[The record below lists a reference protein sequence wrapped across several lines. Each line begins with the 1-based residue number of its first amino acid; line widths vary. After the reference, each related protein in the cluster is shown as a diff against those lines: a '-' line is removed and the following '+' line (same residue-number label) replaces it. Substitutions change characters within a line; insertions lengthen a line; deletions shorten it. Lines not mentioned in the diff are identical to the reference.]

1 MQILHDPISR
11 WWIRLVAF
19 LVLVCIQA
27 MGYQL
32 HAQQDSL
39 VADAADLSST
49 ESWRESQWPNWRGP
63 HGNGTSLTAKPPVS
77 WDVNSNIA
85 WRVRVPGRGSS
96 TPLVWGNQVIVLSAE
111 ETGTEPNFEPEFLD
125 MDTDVVV
132 FSGFGVGQSIGRVRL
147 NEQDQ
152 YIATQKLTRAT
163 RKLRF
168 LVASYEMETG
178 TRLWETEVLRQFP
191 HEPCHSTNSFSS
203 SSPVTDG
210 ENIYA
215 FFGSRGLFC
224 LDMNGNLKWQ
234 FAQGRMRTL
243 GTFGEGAS
251 PALLKDFLILPWD
264 HEGDS
269 CLIALNSKNGY
280 VRWKI
285 NRTEGTNW
293 ATPVIVDRNG
303 VCQVIVSGK
312 TVRSYKLET
321 GELLWACPGQTEQ
334 AIPTPLVHNDLVFVA
349 SGLRGWACYA
359 ISLDANGAVSE
370 NSEFV
375 RWTLKKNT
383 PYVPSPCLYGDKLF
397 LFSENSKLLSVLDP
411 ASGQPLKDPIRLN
424 AVGEVFASLG
434 AADGKIFVTDT
445 TGRTQIYDAETLDLI
460 SENTLEETVN
470 ASLAFVGDRILV
482 RTMEHLICIKQP

>member
-1 MQILHDPISR
+1 MQILHERISN

-19 LVLVCIQA
+19 PLFVCMQA
-27 MGYQL
+27 MGYKS
-32 HAQQDSL
+32 HAQQDSS
-39 VADAADLSST
+39 VADTSGLSCV
-49 ESWRESQWPNWRGP
+49 ESLRESQWPHWRGP

-77 WDVNSNIA
+77 WDENSNIA

-96 TPLVWGNQVIVLSAE
+96 TPIVWGDQVIVLSAE
-111 ETGTEPNFEPEFLD
+111 ETGTELNSDLEFQD
-125 MDTDVVV
+125 RDTDVVV
-132 FSGFGVGQSIGRVRL
+132 LSALGVDRSRGRAKS

-152 YIATQKLTRAT
+152 YIAAQKLTQPT

-168 LVASYEMETG
+168 LVASYELETG
-178 TRLWETEVLRQFP
+178 KRLWETEVLRQLP
-191 HEPCHSTNSFSS
+191 HEPCHSASSFSS

-210 ENIYA
+210 EKIYA

-234 FAQGRMRTL
+234 FAQGRMRTI
-243 GTFGEGAS
+243 GNFGEGAS
-251 PALLKDFLILPWD
+251 PALWQGYLILPWD

-269 CLIALNSKNGY
+269 CLIALNSRNGY
-280 VRWKI
+280 VQWKI
-285 NRTEGTNW
+285 NRPEATNW
-293 ATPVIVDRNG
+293 ATPVIVEHDGQR
-303 VCQVIVSGK
+303 QVIVSGK
-312 TVRSYKLET
+312 TVRSYQLET

-359 ISLDANGAVSE
+359 ISLDANGVVGE

-397 LFSENSKLLSVLDP
+397 LFSENNKLLSVLDP
-411 ASGQPLKDPIRLN
+411 ASGVQLKEPIRLN
-424 AVGEVFASLG
+424 AMGDVFASLG
-434 AADGKIFVTDT
+434 AADGKLFITDT
-445 TGRTQIYDAETLDLI
+445 SGRTQVYDAETLDLI
-460 SENTLEETVN
+460 SENTLDETVN

-482 RTMEHLICIKQP
+482 RTMEQLICIKQP